1 MFKRILHEHWTEI
14 IPIISFVIMFLVFV
28 ITTIRALRIRPSQRE
43 HLASLPLDQSGA
55 KSDQDN

>member
-28 ITTIRALRIRPSQRE
+28 TATIRALRLRPSQRE
-43 HLASLPLDQSGA
+43 HLASLPLDQSDP
-55 KSDQDN
+55 KDD

>member
-28 ITTIRALRIRPSQRE
+28 TATIRALRLRPSQRK
-43 HLASLPLDQSGA
+43 HLASLPLDQSGP
-55 KSDQDN
+55 KDD